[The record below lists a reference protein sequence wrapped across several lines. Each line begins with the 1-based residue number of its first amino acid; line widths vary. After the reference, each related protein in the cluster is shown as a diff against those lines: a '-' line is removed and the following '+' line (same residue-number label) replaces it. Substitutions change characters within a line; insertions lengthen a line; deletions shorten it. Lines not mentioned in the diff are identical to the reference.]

1 MFLWRV
7 LKTLKYLLQIL
18 TLFMLSSGKYWSMMY
33 NGAISKIFWKP
44 KSGLS
49 DPLNIIH
56 FTYYLIINQK
66 TLDRIFR
73 NLETSKHF
81 LQFWQL
87 STLTKAHLSG
97 FQQLNQTILKCLFDN
112 STKLMLLLSLSPL
125 SLSLSFHALSFNYS
139 LYARGIWCRQIQSHF
154 HFSDWNDLL
163 FKKIQFQ

>member
-112 STKLMLLLSLSPL
+112 STKLMLLFSLSPL
-125 SLSLSFHALSFNYS
+125 SLSLPLSLFPCPFIQLLIVCTRHVMPANSKSFPF
-139 LYARGIWCRQIQSHF
+139 
-154 HFSDWNDLL
+154 
-163 FKKIQFQ
+163 